1 MPHLKSVKRREA
13 LHLYAYPDSAPEEVE
28 QNGTIFFRKKSAHI
42 GLARDAA
49 ERRKFDSFRFFI
61 PGWCQFKPQIFGKG
75 IFAGLLY
82 NAKYYCW
89 GQHSVQRAPLSTNGE
104 PGRPKPPQI

>member
-1 MPHLKSVKRREA
+1 MLA
-13 LHLYAYPDSAPEEVE
+13 LTPPPCHTRNK
-28 QNGTIFFRKKSAHI
+28 NGTVFRKKSAHI

-49 ERRKFDSFRFFI
+49 ERRNFDSFRFFI

-82 NAKYYCW
+82 NTKAT
-89 GQHSVQRAPLSTNGE
+89 A
-104 PGRPKPPQI
+104 